1 MKVDV
6 APLLWVLFLVS
17 IFIIT
22 YILNKKT
29 PKPEGCEDIIMQ
41 IEALIALGIIGAILG
56 LLLGIADKYL
66 QVKEDERLTKLNDM
80 MPKFNCG
87 ACGYPGCSGFA
98 EGILTGDVK
107 TLKQCKP
114 MKPEI
119 RIEIKEYLENS
130 PSPQGTIIKVE
141 V

>member
-1 MKVDV
+1 
-6 APLLWVLFLVS
+6 
-17 IFIIT
+17 
-22 YILNKKT
+22 
-29 PKPEGCEDIIMQ
+29 MQ

-87 ACGYPGCSGFA
+87 ACGYPGCRGFA

>member
-1 MKVDV
+1 MNTV
-6 APLLWVLFLVS
+6 
-17 IFIIT
+17 
-22 YILNKKT
+22 
-29 PKPEGCEDIIMQ
+29 
-41 IEALIALGIIGAILG
+41 LIAILVVGSIGLIVGVFLSLASE
-56 LLLGIADKYL
+56 KFHV
-66 QVKEDERLTKLNDM
+66 QVNENVEKIRAVLPGN
-80 MPKFNCG
+80 NCG

>member
-1 MKVDV
+1 
-6 APLLWVLFLVS
+6 
-17 IFIIT
+17 
-22 YILNKKT
+22 
-29 PKPEGCEDIIMQ
+29 MQ

-66 QVKEDERLTKLNDM
+66 QVKEDERLAKLNDM

-87 ACGYPGCSGFA
+87 ACGYPGCNGFA

-119 RIEIKEYLENS
+119 RLEIKEYLENA
-130 PSPQGTIIKVE
+130 PSPQGIIIKVE
-141 V
+141 I

>member
-1 MKVDV
+1 
-6 APLLWVLFLVS
+6 
-17 IFIIT
+17 
-22 YILNKKT
+22 
-29 PKPEGCEDIIMQ
+29 MQ
-41 IEALIALGIIGAILG
+41 IEGLIALGIIGAILG